1 MATCADQPISSSSG
15 HAAGTERGFAGP
27 VRTGARGFRTLVD
40 VTHAKVAIG
49 CHRVVR
55 VMSAFRDTPDRPLVS
70 ARGFTVEV
78 AEVNTSEGDETPRAG
93 YRRSA
98 GSPRGEARRRELL
111 DRVTEDLAVNGLV
124 DFSLAACRAGSGH
137 HAQGAALPLRRR
149 RRPAQAGDPPA
160 ARQAHRQGA
169 GHRRRR
175 SGPARTLAD
184 WVRAVWPILV
194 GEEARVLD
202 QAIGLAMYD
211 PDALRGTRPGRVAAV
226 PALAAVALPGA
237 LVRPAQARGRRDD
250 PRDAAGL
257 PGGRAGPAATPTGSP
272 PGSRPWPARWTARR
286 PPASSRLR
294 RTAEGP
300 WTRCE
305 PRGSLLRETKTDS
318 WRSVRCPCSAR
329 RSDSSAATRS
339 APPGT
344 IRGPTAPA

>member
-1 MATCADQPISSSSG
+1 MATCADQPRSSSSG

-55 VMSAFRDTPDRPLVS
+55 VMSAFRDTPDRRLVS

-124 DFSLAACRAGSGH
+124 DFSLRRAARAAGTTHKVLLYHFDGADDLLKQAIFQLRGRRIDKALATAGSG
-137 HAQGAALPLRRR
+137 AG
-149 RRPAQAGDPPA
+149 RP
-160 ARQAHRQGA
+160 
-169 GHRRRR
+169 
-175 SGPARTLAD
+175 TLAD
-184 WVRAVWPILV
+184 WVRAVWPVLV

-211 PDALRGTRPGRVAAV
+211 PARYAELGRGASQQYLPSLLSMCPEHWSDRRRLEVAEMILATLRGFLVDARTSGDTAGIAAGFE
-226 PALAAVALPGA
+226 ALARALE
-237 LVRPAQARGRRDD
+237 REE
-250 PRDAAGL
+250 AAG
-257 PGGRAGPAATPTGSP
+257 
-272 PGSRPWPARWTARR
+272 
-286 PPASSRLR
+286 
-294 RTAEGP
+294 E
-300 WTRCE
+300 
-305 PRGSLLRETKTDS
+305 
-318 WRSVRCPCSAR
+318 
-329 RSDSSAATRS
+329 
-339 APPGT
+339 
-344 IRGPTAPA
+344 